1 MTDQELEDYVAEK
14 LRLFYAQRLAKLR
27 KMNLTAVLKKN
38 SYLFRAKGVS
48 NAADFVE
55 NVLHAYLSS
64 SEETAFG
71 TLFFEPLTLEVTKT
85 KGAIK
90 TGSKGTDIEFDTP
103 TKHTVIAVKSAT
115 NSQNSSAQDKQ
126 NLEFIKI
133 NQTVRAKGKAFD
145 AILGY
150 SYGRV
155 SKEFPEGKIYRRLAG
170 QAFWE
175 ELSGDSDFYLKILR
189 AMKEYPVRHR
199 EEYDLERTKLTNRLT
214 QGFALN
220 FLDVEGS
227 IDWEKLLRF
236 NSGSSKPEKL
246 LSVQSDPITG
256 ASVIKEDFETE
267 QDISDDMIDLVDD

>member
-1 MTDQELEDYVAEK
+1 MTDKELEDYVAEK
-14 LRLFYAQRLAKLR
+14 LHLFYAQRLAKLR

-55 NVLHAYLSS
+55 SVLQAYLSS

-71 TLFFEPLTLEVTKT
+71 TLFFEPLTLEVLKV

-170 QAFWE
+170 QAFWQ
-175 ELSGDSDFYLKILR
+175 ELSGDGEFYLKILR
-189 AMKEYPVRHR
+189 AMKDYPIRHR
-199 EEYDLERTKLTNRLT
+199 EEYDLERTKLSNRLT

-220 FLDVEGS
+220 FLDAEGS

-236 NSGSSKPEKL
+236 NSGSDKPGKL
-246 LSVQSDPITG
+246 LIVQPDPATG
-256 ASVIKEDFETE
+256 TSVIQEDFETE
-267 QDISDDMIDLVDD
+267 QEMNEDLAEISEE